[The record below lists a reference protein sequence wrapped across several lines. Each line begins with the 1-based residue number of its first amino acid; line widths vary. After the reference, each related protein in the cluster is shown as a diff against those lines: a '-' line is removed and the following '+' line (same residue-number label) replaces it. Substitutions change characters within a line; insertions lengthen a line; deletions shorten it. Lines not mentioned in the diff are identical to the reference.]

1 MIRPRIGGVF
11 LCYFLSPWIS
21 LPDEAVLNSELL
33 WVLSLLLI
41 AIVLFTTN
49 KLRMDVVALLVIIAF
64 VLSGTLTL
72 SEATVGFSDPN
83 VILIAALFVIGEGL
97 VRTGVA
103 YQVGDWLVKVAGS
116 SETKML
122 MLLMV
127 TVAGLGAFMSS
138 TGVVAIFIPVVLSVA
153 ARMKIAPG
161 RLMMPLSFAGLI
173 SGMMTLVAT
182 PPNMVVN
189 SELVR
194 EGISGFGFFGVTPV
208 GLAVLVLGVGYML
221 VARRWLS
228 NDDGDKTRETWHRR
242 TFRDLIRDYKLTGR
256 ARRLAIRNG
265 SPLVGRSLDEVHL
278 RARYGANVVGIER
291 WKRFRRVMVSASG
304 STELREGDVLL
315 LDMSDSQVD
324 LREFCSEQQLEPMV
338 LRGDY
343 FSEQSR
349 NVGMAEVSL
358 IPDST
363 LLGKS
368 LRESAFRSRY
378 DLNVVGI
385 RRHGVTLSGKL
396 VDEPLAL
403 GDILLVI
410 GDWKAIRQLQA
421 KTHDFIVLNLP
432 AEVDEVAPAITQA
445 PHALFCLA
453 LMVAMMLTDEIPNPI
468 AALIACLLMGKFRC
482 IDMESAYK
490 SIHWPSI
497 ILIVGMMPFAQALQ
511 KTGGVDLIVRGL
523 MDVAGGAGPRV
534 MLLCLFALCATI
546 GLFISNTATAVLM
559 APIAIAAAREM
570 GVSPYPFAMI
580 IAIAASAAFMTP
592 VSSPVN
598 TLVLGPG
605 NYKFGDF
612 VRMGVPF
619 TLLVMLVSVIIVPW
633 LYAF

>member
-1 MIRPRIGGVF
+1 M
-11 LCYFLSPWIS
+11 
-21 LPDEAVLNSELL
+21 NSELL

-72 SEATVGFSDPN
+72 PEATVGFSDPN

-116 SETKML
+116 SETRML

-153 ARMKIAPG
+153 ARMKIPPG

-194 EGISGFGFFGVTPV
+194 EGIGGFGFFAVTPV

-221 VARRWLS
+221 VARRWLG
-228 NDDGDKTRETWHRR
+228 NEDGDKTRETWQRR

-256 ARRLAIRNG
+256 ARRLALRSG
-265 SPLVGRSLDEVHL
+265 SPLVGHSLDELHL

-363 LLGKS
+363 LLGQS
-368 LRESAFRSRY
+368 LRESTFRSRY

-385 RRHGVTLSGKL
+385 RRNGETLAGKL
-396 VDEPLAL
+396 VDEPLEL

-523 MDVAGGAGPRV
+523 MDVAGDAGPRV
-534 MLLCLFALCATI
+534 MLVCLFALCATI

-612 VRMGVPF
+612 VRIGVPF